1 MTEPRAKMRHAGV
14 LGGMGPE
21 ATLAF
26 LEKFYSLTRGRLE
39 QARPALLVNIDP
51 QVPDRNE
58 AWSGIGMSPAASLAQ
73 MGRRLKQA
81 GADFCV
87 MACVTAH
94 GYVESFEADV
104 GIPLIRMPDVVAEAL
119 RPERDRNA
127 VEEIPRS
134 PNGATWGR
142 EGSPDNLG
150 GAKGIPRSASGATRE
165 KPQQSDAGRAATTA
179 DSPVG
184 LLATTTTL
192 EMKLFQTAFA
202 ARNSPLI
209 LPDKIGQEAL
219 MRAIYAIKQGEDAR
233 SIVLAVA
240 KSLVARGA
248 RRVLLGCTDLSVLSP
263 VGLEGCTVVD
273 TLDLLAERTLV
284 EIEKG

>member
-1 MTEPRAKMRHAGV
+1 MRQAGV

-21 ATLAF
+21 ATLVF

-51 QVPDRNE
+51 QVPDRNK
-58 AWSGIGMSPAASLAQ
+58 AWSGIGMSPAASLAH

-94 GYVESFEADV
+94 GYVESFERDV

-119 RPERDRNA
+119 RTVA
-127 VEEIPRS
+127 
-134 PNGATWGR
+134 
-142 EGSPDNLG
+142 
-150 GAKGIPRSASGATRE
+150 
-165 KPQQSDAGRAATTA
+165 TA
-179 DSPVG
+179 DGPVG

-202 ARNSPLI
+202 AQNSPLI

-219 MRAIYAIKQGEDAR
+219 MRAIYAIKKGEDAR

-248 RRVLLGCTDLSVLSP
+248 HRLLLGCTDLSVLSP

-273 TLDLLAERTLV
+273 ALELLAQRTLA
-284 EIEKG
+284 EMEKG

>member
-1 MTEPRAKMRHAGV
+1 MRRQAGV

-21 ATLAF
+21 ATLVF

-51 QVPDRNE
+51 QVPDRNK
-58 AWSGIGMSPAASLAQ
+58 AWSGIGVSPAASLAQ

-94 GYVESFEADV
+94 GYVESFESDV
-104 GIPLIRMPDVVAEAL
+104 GIPLIRMPDVVADAL
-119 RPERDRNA
+119 QAER
-127 VEEIPRS
+127 
-134 PNGATWGR
+134 G
-142 EGSPDNLG
+142 
-150 GAKGIPRSASGATRE
+150 
-165 KPQQSDAGRAATTA
+165 DAGRTETTA

-192 EMKLFQTAFA
+192 EMKLFQRAFA

-219 MRAIYAIKQGEDAR
+219 MHAIYAIKKGENAR

-240 KSLVARGA
+240 ESLVARGA
-248 RRVLLGCTDLSVLSP
+248 RRLLLGCTDLSVLSP
-263 VGLEGCTVVD
+263 VGLEGCTVLD
-273 TLDLLAERTLV
+273 ALDLLAVRTLA
-284 EIEKG
+284 EIEKDREIG

>member
-1 MTEPRAKMRHAGV
+1 MTGSRARMRQAGV

-21 ATLAF
+21 ATLVF
-26 LEKFYSLTRGRLE
+26 LEKFYSLTRGRPE

-51 QVPDRNE
+51 RVPDRNE
-58 AWSGIGMSPAASLAQ
+58 AWSGIGVSPAASLAQ

-94 GYVESFEADV
+94 GYVESFERDV
-104 GIPLIRMPDVVAEAL
+104 GIPLIRMPDVVADAL
-119 RPERDRNA
+119 QPER
-127 VEEIPRS
+127 
-134 PNGATWGR
+134 G
-142 EGSPDNLG
+142 
-150 GAKGIPRSASGATRE
+150 
-165 KPQQSDAGRAATTA
+165 DAGRTETTA

-192 EMKLFQTAFA
+192 EMKLFQRAFA

-219 MRAIYAIKQGEDAR
+219 MHAIYAIKKGENAR

-240 KSLVARGA
+240 ESLVARGA
-248 RRVLLGCTDLSVLSP
+248 RRLLLGCTDLSVLSP
-263 VGLEGCTVVD
+263 VGLEGCTVLD
-273 TLDLLAERTLV
+273 ALDLLAVRTLA
-284 EIEKG
+284 EIEKDREIG

>member
-1 MTEPRAKMRHAGV
+1 MRQAGV

-26 LEKFYSLTRGRLE
+26 LEKFYALTRGRLE

-51 QVPDRNE
+51 QVPDRNR
-58 AWSGIGMSPAASLAQ
+58 AWSGTGMSPAASLAQ

-94 GYVESFEADV
+94 GYVESFETDV

-119 RPERDRNA
+119 RPER
-127 VEEIPRS
+127 
-134 PNGATWGR
+134 R
-142 EGSPDNLG
+142 EGNPDNRSA
-150 GAKGIPRSASGATRE
+150 AKGIPGSASGATRE
-165 KPQQSDAGRAATTA
+165 KPQRGDAGRTTATA

-192 EMKLFQTAFA
+192 EMKLFQRAFA

-219 MRAIYAIKQGEDAR
+219 MRAIYAIKKGDDAR

-240 KSLVARGA
+240 KSLVERGA
-248 RRVLLGCTDLSVLSP
+248 SRLLLGCTDLSVLSP
-263 VGLEGCTVVD
+263 VGLEGCTVLD
-273 TLDLLAERTLV
+273 ALDLLAERTLA
-284 EIEKG
+284 EIENG